1 MFITA
6 STVTPLTDGDANIS
20 TVRIVLMYDIEH
32 LSETIGQHHIPQAWT
47 VIGSAFTVS
56 IAANSLL
63 MFFRVRAVFYHS
75 TPTVVAFALL
85 WMATVGAALTAPFA
99 LQGGIITVQAGSSV
113 IQIPEAT
120 VQRFAVS
127 SYAMTAVYD
136 ALVVVAITYQ
146 LFFSRLRATPAS
158 EATGVSP
165 KPVISYLK
173 SLIRGEGLGKMSKTL
188 LQTGL
193 LYYLCVP
200 SFPTQ

>member
-1 MFITA
+1 MDSYWFRIYRIYSSEFA
-6 STVTPLTDGDANIS
+6 PHVLPRPSRLLPLDSYG
-20 TVRIVLMYDIEH
+20 
-32 LSETIGQHHIPQAWT
+32 
-47 VIGSAFTVS
+47 GSFS
-56 IAANSLL
+56 
-63 MFFRVRAVFYHS
+63 
-75 TPTVVAFALL
+75 LL